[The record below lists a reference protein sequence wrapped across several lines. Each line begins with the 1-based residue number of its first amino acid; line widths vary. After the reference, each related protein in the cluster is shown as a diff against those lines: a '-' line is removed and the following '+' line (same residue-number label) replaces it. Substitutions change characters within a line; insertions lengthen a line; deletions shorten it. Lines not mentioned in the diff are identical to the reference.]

1 MDQAKVD
8 QEIRSCYHTKATPVA
23 NLGVSFCDGCL
34 DTEYKRVYDHEIFLR
49 KLTGVM
55 QQEILSRRPPVKVT
69 ILPPGPMPGTRRKPT
84 FVDRPKKEK
93 PVKNL
98 TYDPS
103 NAKHRAA
110 WNNLV
115 ALGIAQ

>member
-23 NLGVSFCDGCL
+23 NLGVNLCDGCL
-34 DTEYKRVYDHEIFLR
+34 DVKYREVYEHEIFLR

-55 QQEILSRRPPVKVT
+55 QQEILARRPPVKVT
-69 ILPPGPMPGTRRKPT
+69 ILPPGPMPGTRRA
-84 FVDRPKKEK
+84 RSASEKKEK